1 MDFTSYR
8 RGRRRRAAAA
18 LIVAAVMSACAGYG
32 PGRLAPG
39 STIDQATASMGTPTG
54 RYALPQGEQRL
65 EFARGPMG
73 RHTYMLDF
81 DASGRLLRSQQ
92 VLTEKN
98 FLELQI
104 GMDQQEVL
112 QRIGRPGEVRMLT
125 RQQHRLW
132 SYRYDTPFCILYQ
145 VSIDNAGKVAELGHN
160 SDPMCEGDDR
170 ESRLGGFRMGA
181 RR

>member
-1 MDFTSYR
+1 MDIFKLLKS
-8 RGRRRRAAAA
+8 RARLAA
-18 LIVAAVMSACAGYG
+18 LASVALLSACAGYG
-32 PGRLAPG
+32 PGGLAPG
-39 STIDQATASMGTPTG
+39 ATIAEATARMGPPTG
-54 RYALPQGEQRL
+54 RYTLAQGEQRL

-81 DASGRLLRSQQ
+81 DAGGRLLRTQQ

-112 QRIGRPGEVRMLT
+112 QRVGHPGEVRFLT

-145 VSIDNAGKVAELGHN
+145 VSIDNAGRVAELGHN
-160 SDPMCEGDDR
+160 SDPMCDSDDR
-170 ESRLGGFRMGA
+170 VSGLGFGG

>member
-1 MDFTSYR
+1 MNISKHTAS
-8 RGRRRRAAAA
+8 RARLATLAV
-18 LIVAAVMSACAGYG
+18 VAMLSACAGYG
-32 PGRLAPG
+32 PGALPPG
-39 STIDQATASMGTPTG
+39 ATIDDTVARMGQPTG
-54 RYALPQGEQRL
+54 RYTLARGEQRL

-81 DASGRLLRSQQ
+81 DAGGRLLRSQQ

-98 FLELQI
+98 FLELMI

-112 QRIGRPGEVRMLT
+112 QRVGHPGEVRFLT

-160 SDPMCEGDDR
+160 SDPMCDSDDR
-170 ESRLGGFRMGA
+170 ISGFGFGG

>member
-1 MDFTSYR
+1 MDFTSHR
-8 RGRRRRAAAA
+8 RLRGLGAAAA
-18 LIVAAVMSACAGYG
+18 LGVAAVMTACAGYA
-32 PGRLAPG
+32 PGGLAPG

-54 RYALPQGEQRL
+54 RYTLPQGEQRL

-81 DASGRLLRSQQ
+81 DANGRLLRSQQ

-112 QRIGRPGEVRMLT
+112 QRIGRPGEVRFLT

-145 VSIDNAGKVAELGHN
+145 VSIDNTGKVAELGHN
-160 SDPMCEGDDR
+160 SDPMCEGNDH
-170 ESRLGGFRMGA
+170 EARLGLRG